1 MFSSKR
7 IRKDFIDFF
16 KNKDHVVV
24 DSTPVIPADDP
35 TLLFIN
41 AGMNQFKNVFLGLS
55 KSKIKRACDSQKCI
69 RAGGKHNDLEEVGR
83 DGYHHT
89 FFEML
94 GNWSFADYYKEES
107 IKWAWELFTEVWKL
121 PKEKLFA
128 TVHIS
133 DQEAYEIWKEKT
145 DINPSHI
152 SYHGDKDNFWEMGEV
167 GPCGPS
173 SEIHFDRGE
182 EYCNL
187 KDVEGHQCK
196 VNGDCHRYIE
206 LWNLVFIQYKR
217 LENGELVPLE
227 NKYIDTG
234 AGLERLCQILQGK
247 DSNYATDLFVPIIEK
262 IAEITKVKYFDD
274 DRGVSHRI
282 IADHIRALTFAI
294 SDGGMPSNEGR
305 GYVLRRILRRA
316 ARHGHLL
323 KMKKPFL
330 YKLVDV
336 VSEIMGEHYTELKE
350 RISYIKMII
359 KAEEER
365 FNLTMENGI
374 LRFNQICEKSKD
386 NKISGKDAFTL
397 YDTFGFPLDLTE
409 IMAEERGL
417 SIDLE
422 EFNHEMKIQKDR
434 ARNASKF
441 KTNLNDVQWINFTE
455 EDKTIFVGYDK
466 YSVISN
472 INSYS
477 INDDNK
483 VKLTL
488 AKTPFYAEQG
498 GQIGDKGRIFNDEM
512 NVEIYDVKKVNDK
525 YIHFGNLKS
534 GEINS
539 EPCKCQ
545 IDLDFRKSVS
555 RNHSATHLLQSALR
569 SVLGDHV
576 HQKGSFVTNKSLRF
590 DFTHFKSMNE
600 REIDLV
606 EKIIN
611 SNIRKCLPVITEI
624 KSAEEAKKSG
634 AMALFG
640 EKYGSEVRVVSMQNE
655 SKELCGGTHVQSTG
669 EIGIIKI
676 ISESSS
682 SAGVRRIEAITGKSA
697 EEYFKKND
705 NLLKY
710 LSSKLSTPVPKIDD
724 KLNKLLD
731 ENKALLKE
739 ISMLKSKISG
749 NVLDDLI
756 KNSQDINGV
765 KLVSAKVQVEN
776 TGDLKKMGDQI
787 INKINSGIGVLIS
800 EINNNVSIIVV
811 VSKDLTKQYPA
822 GKIVSKV
829 AEIVGGKGG
838 GRPNMA
844 MAGGK
849 DVTKIGA
856 ALNNVTSI
864 IQSFSN

>member
-1 MFSSKR
+1 MFSSKK

-24 DSTPVIPADDP
+24 NSTPVIPADDP

-94 GNWSFADYYKEES
+94 GNWSFADYYKEEA
-107 IKWAWELFTEVWKL
+107 IVWAWELFTEVWKL
-121 PKEKLFA
+121 PKDKLYA

-133 DQEAYEIWKEKT
+133 DQEAFNIWKNKT
-145 DINPSHI
+145 DIDPTHI

-187 KDVEGHQCK
+187 KDVEGHHCK

-227 NKYIDTG
+227 KRYIDTG

-247 DSNYATDLFVPIIEK
+247 DSNYDTDLFVPIIEK
-262 IAEITKVKYFDD
+262 IAEITKTKYFEDE
-274 DRGVSHRI
+274 RGVSHRI

-323 KMKKPFL
+323 NMKKPFL

-336 VSEIMGEHYTELKE
+336 VAEIMGEHYTELND

-365 FNLTMENGI
+365 FHLTMENGI
-374 LRFNQICEKSKD
+374 LRFNEICEKTEGKI
-386 NKISGKDAFTL
+386 ISGKNAFML

-409 IMAEERGL
+409 VMAEERGL
-417 SIDLE
+417 SVDLE

-441 KTNLNDVQWINFTE
+441 KTNFENVQWINFVDS
-455 EDKTIFVGYDK
+455 DKTVFVGYDK
-466 YSVISN
+466 DKILSN
-472 INSYS
+472 INSYT
-477 INDDNK
+477 IDDDNQ

-488 AKTPFYAEQG
+488 SKTPFYAEQG
-498 GQIGDKGRIFNDEM
+498 GQIGDRGRIYNDEM
-512 NVEIYDVKKVNDK
+512 KIEIYDVKKINDK
-525 YIHFGNLKS
+525 YVHFGNLKS

-539 EPCKCQ
+539 DPCTCQ

-555 RNHSATHLLQSALR
+555 RNHSATHLLQAALR
-569 SVLGDHV
+569 SILGDHV

-590 DFTHFKSMNE
+590 DFTHFQNMSE

-606 EKIIN
+606 EKIVN
-611 SNIRKCLPVITEI
+611 NNIRKCLSVITEI
-624 KSAEEAKKSG
+624 KSVEEAKKSG
-634 AMALFG
+634 ATALFG
-640 EKYGSEVRVVSMQNE
+640 EKYGSEVRVVSMGDE
-655 SKELCGGTHVQSTG
+655 SMELCGGTHVKYTG

-676 ISESSS
+676 LSESSS
-682 SAGVRRIEAITGKSA
+682 SAGVRRIEAITGKTA
-697 EEYFKKND
+697 EEYFDKND
-705 NLLKY
+705 ELLKTI
-710 LSSKLSTPVPKIDD
+710 SEKLSTPKAKLESKIS
-724 KLNKLLD
+724 KLLE
-731 ENKALLKE
+731 ENKALSKE
-739 ISMLKSKISG
+739 ISTLKSKMSG
-749 NVLDDLI
+749 SLLDELI
-756 KNSQDINGV
+756 KDAREIDGV
-765 KLVSAKVQVEN
+765 KFVAAKVKVEN
-776 TGDLKKMGDQI
+776 PGELKKMGDQI
-787 INKINSGIGVLIS
+787 INKLGSGIGILLS
-800 EINNNVSIIVV
+800 EINNKVSIIVV
-811 VSKDLTKQYPA
+811 VSKDLTKKYPA

-849 DVTKIGA
+849 DVTKIDVVLKETG
-856 ALNNVTSI
+856 SI
-864 IQSFSN
+864 IKSFNK

>member
-1 MFSSKR
+1 MFSSKK

-16 KNKDHVVV
+16 ENKDHVVV
-24 DSTPVIPADDP
+24 DSTPVIPANDP

-121 PKEKLFA
+121 PKDKLYA

-133 DQEAYEIWKEKT
+133 DQEAFDIWKNKT
-145 DINPSHI
+145 DIDPTHI

-187 KDVEGHQCK
+187 KDVEGHHCK

-227 NKYIDTG
+227 KRYIDTG

-262 IAEITKVKYFDD
+262 IAEITKTKYFEDE
-274 DRGVSHRI
+274 RGVSHRI

-323 KMKKPFL
+323 NMKKPFL

-336 VSEIMGEHYTELKE
+336 VAEIMGEHYTELND

-365 FNLTMENGI
+365 FHLTMEKGI
-374 LRFNQICEKSKD
+374 LRFNEICEKTEGKI
-386 NKISGKDAFTL
+386 ISGKNAFML

-409 IMAEERGL
+409 VMAEERGL
-417 SIDLE
+417 SVDLE

-441 KTNLNDVQWINFTE
+441 KTNLENVQWINFVDS
-455 EDKTIFVGYDK
+455 DKTVFVGYDK
-466 YSVISN
+466 DKILSN
-472 INSYS
+472 INSYT
-477 INDDNK
+477 IDDDNQ

-488 AKTPFYAEQG
+488 SKTPFYAEQG
-498 GQIGDKGRIFNDEM
+498 GQIGDRGRIYNDEM
-512 NVEIYDVKKVNDK
+512 KIEIYDVKKINDK
-525 YIHFGNLKS
+525 YVHFGNLKS

-539 EPCKCQ
+539 DPCTCQ

-555 RNHSATHLLQSALR
+555 RNHSATHLLQAALR
-569 SVLGDHV
+569 SILGDHV

-590 DFTHFKSMNE
+590 DFTHFQNMSE

-606 EKIIN
+606 EKIVN
-611 SNIRKCLPVITEI
+611 NNIRKCLPVITEI

-640 EKYGSEVRVVSMQNE
+640 EKYGSEVRVVSMGDE
-655 SKELCGGTHVQSTG
+655 SMELCGGTHVKYTG

-676 ISESSS
+676 LSESSS
-682 SAGVRRIEAITGKSA
+682 SAGVRRIEAITGKTA
-697 EEYFKKND
+697 EEYFDKND
-705 NLLKY
+705 ELLKTI
-710 LSSKLSTPVPKIDD
+710 SAKLSTPKAKLESKIS
-724 KLNKLLD
+724 KLLE
-731 ENKALLKE
+731 ENKALSKE
-739 ISMLKSKISG
+739 ISTLKSKMSG
-749 NVLDDLI
+749 SLLDEFI
-756 KNSQDINGV
+756 KDAREIDGV
-765 KLVSAKVQVEN
+765 KFVAAKVKVEN
-776 TGDLKKMGDQI
+776 PGELKKMGDQI
-787 INKINSGIGVLIS
+787 INKLGSGIGILLS
-800 EINNNVSIIVV
+800 EINNKVSIIVV
-811 VSKDLTKQYPA
+811 VSKDLTKKYPA

-849 DVTKIGA
+849 DVTKIDV
-856 ALNNVTSI
+856 ALKETGSI
-864 IQSFSN
+864 IKSFNK

>member
-1 MFSSKR
+1 MFSSKK

-16 KNKDHVVV
+16 KDKEHIVV

-41 AGMNQFKNVFLGLS
+41 AGMNQFKNIFLGLS

-107 IKWAWELFTEVWKL
+107 IKWAWELITEVWKL
-121 PKEKLFA
+121 PKNKLYA

-133 DQEAYEIWKEKT
+133 DQEAYNIWKEQT
-145 DINPSHI
+145 DIEPSHI
-152 SYHGDKDNFWEMGEV
+152 SYHGDKDNFWEMGDV

-182 EYCNL
+182 EFCNL
-187 KDVEGHQCK
+187 RNIEGHKCK

-247 DSNYATDLFVPIIEK
+247 NSNYATDLFVPIIEK
-262 IAEITKVKYFDD
+262 IAQISNQKYFDD
-274 DRGVSHRI
+274 ERGVSHRI

-323 KMKKPFL
+323 NMKKPFL
-330 YKLVDV
+330 YKLIDV
-336 VSEIMGEHYTELKE
+336 VVDIMGEHYTELKE
-350 RISYIKMII
+350 RVSYIEMII

-365 FNLTMENGI
+365 FNLTMEKGI
-374 LRFNQICEKSKD
+374 LRFNEICQKTKD
-386 NKISGKDAFTL
+386 NNISGKDAFML

-409 IMAEERGL
+409 VMAEERGFK
-417 SIDLE
+417 IDFE
-422 EFNHEMKIQKDR
+422 EFNYEMKIQKER

-441 KTNLNDVQWINFTE
+441 KTDIKNVQWINFTDS
-455 EDKTIFVGYDK
+455 DKTNFVGYEK
-466 YSVISN
+466 FTVISN

-477 INDDNK
+477 INDKNQ
-483 VKLTL
+483 VEITL

-498 GQIGDKGRIFNDEM
+498 GQIGDKGRIFNDGMKIE
-512 NVEIYDVKKVNDK
+512 VYDVKKINDK

-534 GEINS
+534 GEINDN
-539 EPCKCQ
+539 PCTCQ
-545 IDLDFRKSVS
+545 IDLDFRKSVA
-555 RNHSATHLLQSALR
+555 RNHSATHLLQAALR
-569 SVLGDHV
+569 SVLGEHI
-576 HQKGSFVTNKSLRF
+576 HQKGSFVTDKSLRF
-590 DFTHFKSMNE
+590 DFTHFQSMSE

-611 SNIRKCLPVITEI
+611 NNIRKCLPVITEI

-640 EKYGSEVRVVSMQNE
+640 EKYGAEVRVVSMGNE
-655 SKELCGGTHVQSTG
+655 SKELCGGTHVNYTG

-676 ISESSS
+676 ISETSS
-682 SAGVRRIEAITGKSA
+682 SAGVRRIEAITGKKA
-697 EEYFKKND
+697 EEYFNKND
-705 NLLKY
+705 ELLKNISLK
-710 LSSKLSTPVPKIDD
+710 LSIPTTKIEEKISKL
-724 KLNKLLD
+724 L
-731 ENKALLKE
+731 EEHKALLKE
-739 ISMLKSKISG
+739 ISSLKSKISG
-749 NVLDDLI
+749 DLLDNLIAKSKKINDVTLVTANVNVDKSDDL
-756 KNSQDINGV
+756 KN
-765 KLVSAKVQVEN
+765 
-776 TGDLKKMGDQI
+776 MGDQI
-787 INKINSGIGVLIS
+787 ISKIGSGIGVLFA
-800 EINNNVSIIVV
+800 EIKNKVSIIVV
-811 VSKDLTKQYPA
+811 VSKDLVKKYPA
-822 GKIVSKV
+822 GKIISQIS
-829 AEIVGGKGG
+829 EIVGGKGG

-849 DVTKIGA
+849 DVTKIDLA
-856 ALNNVTSI
+856 IKQTATIIKSFNN
-864 IQSFSN
+864 

>member
-1 MFSSKR
+1 MFSSKK
-7 IRKDFIDFF
+7 IRRDFIDFF
-16 KNKDHVVV
+16 KSKDHVVV
-24 DSTPVIPADDP
+24 DSTPVIPTDDP

-41 AGMNQFKNVFLGLS
+41 AGMNQFKNIFLGLS

-107 IKWAWELFTEVWKL
+107 IKWAWELITEVWKL
-121 PKEKLFA
+121 PKGKLYA

-133 DQEAYEIWKEKT
+133 DQEAFDIWKNKT
-145 DINPSHI
+145 DIDPSHI

-182 EYCNL
+182 DFCNL

-262 IAEITKVKYFDD
+262 IAEISKVKYFDD
-274 DRGVSHRI
+274 ERGVSHRI

-323 KMKKPFL
+323 NMKKPFL
-330 YKLVDV
+330 YKLVDTV
-336 VSEIMGEHYTELKE
+336 VEIMGEHYTELND

-365 FNLTMENGI
+365 FNLTMEKGI
-374 LRFNQICEKSKD
+374 LRFNEICEKTKG
-386 NKISGKDAFTL
+386 NIISGKDAFML

-409 IMAEERGL
+409 VMAEERGL
-417 SIDLE
+417 KIDFD

-441 KTNLNDVQWINFTE
+441 KNNIKDIQWINFTDN
-455 EDKTIFVGYDK
+455 DKTDFVGYEK
-466 YSVISN
+466 FSVISN

-477 INDDNK
+477 INDENQ
-483 VKLTL
+483 VELTL

-498 GQIGDKGRIFNDEM
+498 GQIGDRGRIYNDGM
-512 NVEIYDVKKVNDK
+512 KIEIYDVKKINDK
-525 YIHFGNLKS
+525 YVHFGNLKS
-534 GEINS
+534 GEING
-539 EPCKCQ
+539 EPCTCQ
-545 IDLDFRKSVS
+545 IDLDFRKSVA

-569 SVLGDHV
+569 SVLGEHV
-576 HQKGSFVTNKSLRF
+576 HQKGSFVTDKSLRF
-590 DFTHFKSMNE
+590 DFTHFQNMSE

-611 SNIRKCLPVITEI
+611 NNIRKCLPVITEI

-640 EKYGSEVRVVSMQNE
+640 EKYGAEVRVVSMGNE
-655 SKELCGGTHVQSTG
+655 SVELCGGTHVNYTG

-682 SAGVRRIEAITGKSA
+682 SAGVRRIEAITGKTA
-697 EEYFKKND
+697 EEFFNKND
-705 NLLKY
+705 ELLKILSTK
-710 LSSKLSTPVPKIDD
+710 LSSPITKLEEKIS
-724 KLNKLLD
+724 KLLD
-731 ENKALLKE
+731 ENKSLSKE
-739 ISMLKSKISG
+739 ISALKSKMSG
-749 NVLDDLI
+749 SLLDDLI
-756 KNSQDINGV
+756 KDYREIDGV
-765 KLVSAKVQVEN
+765 KLVVAKVTVEN
-776 TGDLKKMGDQI
+776 SGDLKEMGDQI
-787 INKINSGIGVLIS
+787 ISKLGSGIGVLLS
-800 EINNNVSIIVV
+800 EVKNKVSIIVV
-811 VSKDLTKQYPA
+811 VSKDLTKKYPA

-829 AEIVGGKGG
+829 AEIVGGRGG

-849 DVTKIGA
+849 DVSKIEE
-856 ALNNVTSI
+856 ALSETPAI
-864 IQSFSN
+864 IKSFSN

>member
-1 MFSSKR
+1 
-7 IRKDFIDFF
+7 
-16 KNKDHVVV
+16 
-24 DSTPVIPADDP
+24 
-35 TLLFIN
+35 
-41 AGMNQFKNVFLGLS
+41 
-55 KSKIKRACDSQKCI
+55 
-69 RAGGKHNDLEEVGR
+69 
-83 DGYHHT
+83 
-89 FFEML
+89 
-94 GNWSFADYYKEES
+94 
-107 IKWAWELFTEVWKL
+107 
-121 PKEKLFA
+121 
-128 TVHIS
+128 
-133 DQEAYEIWKEKT
+133 
-145 DINPSHI
+145 
-152 SYHGDKDNFWEMGEV
+152 MGEV

-187 KDVEGHQCK
+187 KDVEGHHCK

-227 NKYIDTG
+227 KRYIDTG

-262 IAEITKVKYFDD
+262 IAEITKTKYFEDE
-274 DRGVSHRI
+274 RGVSHRI

-323 KMKKPFL
+323 NMKKPFL

-336 VSEIMGEHYTELKE
+336 VAEIMGEHYTELND

-365 FNLTMENGI
+365 FHLTMEKGI
-374 LRFNQICEKSKD
+374 LRFNEICEKTEGKI
-386 NKISGKDAFTL
+386 ISGKNAFML

-409 IMAEERGL
+409 VMAEERGL
-417 SIDLE
+417 SVDLE

-441 KTNLNDVQWINFTE
+441 KTNLENVQWINFVDS
-455 EDKTIFVGYDK
+455 DKTVFVGYDK
-466 YSVISN
+466 DKILSN
-472 INSYS
+472 INSYT
-477 INDDNK
+477 IDDDNQ

-488 AKTPFYAEQG
+488 SKTPFYAEQG
-498 GQIGDKGRIFNDEM
+498 GQIGDRGRIINDEM
-512 NVEIYDVKKVNDK
+512 TIAIYDVKKINDK
-525 YIHFGNLKS
+525 YVHFGILKS

-539 EPCKCQ
+539 DPCTCQ

-555 RNHSATHLLQSALR
+555 RNHSATHLLQAALR
-569 SVLGDHV
+569 SILGDHV

-590 DFTHFKSMNE
+590 DFTHFQNMSE

-606 EKIIN
+606 EKIVN
-611 SNIRKCLPVITEI
+611 NNIRKCLPVITEI

-640 EKYGSEVRVVSMQNE
+640 EKYGSEVRVVSMGDE
-655 SKELCGGTHVQSTG
+655 SMELCGGTHVKYTG

-676 ISESSS
+676 LSESSS
-682 SAGVRRIEAITGKSA
+682 SAGVRRIEAITGKTA
-697 EEYFKKND
+697 EEYFDKND
-705 NLLKY
+705 ELLKTI
-710 LSSKLSTPVPKIDD
+710 SAKLSTPKAKLESKIS
-724 KLNKLLD
+724 KLLE
-731 ENKALLKE
+731 ENKALSKE
-739 ISMLKSKISG
+739 ISTLKSKMSG
-749 NVLDDLI
+749 SLLDELI
-756 KNSQDINGV
+756 KDAREIDGV
-765 KLVSAKVQVEN
+765 KFVAAKVKVEN
-776 TGDLKKMGDQI
+776 PGELKKMGDQI
-787 INKINSGIGVLIS
+787 INKLGSGIGILPS
-800 EINNNVSIIVV
+800 GINNKVSIIVV
-811 VSKDLTKQYPA
+811 VSKDLTKKYPA

-849 DVTKIGA
+849 DVTKIDV
-856 ALNNVTSI
+856 ALKETGSI
-864 IQSFSN
+864 IKSFNK